1 MKAPSNKARTITVGF
16 ILAIAIVCIL
26 LLARSPLYLF
36 IDVML
41 NPDPFDDRPFNREVW
56 LDHYE
61 DWGTMN
67 PRGRMGKSVQQLLI
81 NSGMTRVEV
90 KRYLGP
96 PEIDSE
102 DYAIQYLLGP
112 YSGFR
117 IDYDFL
123 VISFGDDDRVKE
135 VRIIGS

>member
-1 MKAPSNKARTITVGF
+1 MKTPSHKARTSTALF

-26 LLARSPLYLF
+26 LLVRSPLYLF
-36 IDVML
+36 LDVML
-41 NPDPFDDRPFNREVW
+41 NPDPFNDRAFNREVW

-67 PRGRMGKSVQQLLI
+67 PRGRMGKSVQELLL

-90 KRYLGP
+90 KRLLGP

-123 VISFGDDDRVKE
+123 VISFDEDDRVKE
-135 VRIIGS
+135 VGIIGS